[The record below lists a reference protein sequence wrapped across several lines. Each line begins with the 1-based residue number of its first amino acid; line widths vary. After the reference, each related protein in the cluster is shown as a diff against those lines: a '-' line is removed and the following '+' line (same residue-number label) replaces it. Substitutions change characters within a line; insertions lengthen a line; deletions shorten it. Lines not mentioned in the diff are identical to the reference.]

1 VRRMWMPQLPQ
12 PLRWDHNAHYHR
24 WLLHQLPLAPR
35 NVLDVGCGAG
45 GLAAK
50 LAARAAHVDAVDVS
64 APMIT
69 RARTLYG
76 PMGNIRWLV
85 GDLLDPGLPLEHEG
99 YDAVTAVSSLHHMP
113 LQPALRRLA
122 GLVRPGGVLAII
134 GFYRQAGLTDR
145 ALEALT
151 LPANAAV
158 GTVLALRGHAG
169 KPHAEGMPTQAPETM
184 LTEIR
189 DVAADQLPGA
199 HLRRRL
205 YWRYSLLWHRGVAR

>member
-1 VRRMWMPQLPQ
+1 MWMPQLPQ

-24 WLLHQLPLAPR
+24 WLLQQLPPAPQD
-35 NVLDVGCGAG
+35 VLDVGGGAG

-64 APMIT
+64 APMIA
-69 RARTLYG
+69 RARTLQAKT
-76 PMGNIRWLV
+76 GNVRWLV

-99 YDAVTAVSSLHHMP
+99 YDVVTAVSSLHHMP
-113 LQPALRRLA
+113 LRPALGRLA

-145 ALEALT
+145 ALEALA

-158 GTVLALRGHAG
+158 GAVLAFRGRAG
-169 KPHAEGMPTQAPETM
+169 KPDAEG
-184 LTEIR
+184 IDR
-189 DVAADQLPGA
+189 KSV
-199 HLRRRL
+199 
-205 YWRYSLLWHRGVAR
+205 V

>member
-1 VRRMWMPQLPQ
+1 MPQLPQ

-50 LAARAAHVDAVDVS
+50 LAARAGHVDAVDVS

-76 PMGNIRWLV
+76 PTGNIRWLV

-99 YDAVTAVSSLHHMP
+99 YDAVTAVSSLHHNP
-113 LQPALRRLA
+113 PSGGSRAWCALAESWPSSASTAGPHRPCSRGADPTGQRR
-122 GLVRPGGVLAII
+122 GR
-134 GFYRQAGLTDR
+134 YRAR
-145 ALEALT
+145 T
-151 LPANAAV
+151 LR
-158 GTVLALRGHAG
+158 T
-169 KPHAEGMPTQAPETM
+169 
-184 LTEIR
+184 
-189 DVAADQLPGA
+189 
-199 HLRRRL
+199 RR
-205 YWRYSLLWHRGVAR
+205 